1 MYTTAPATTSNTGV
15 VLIDPHNDFL
25 HPKGKMTPG
34 LQASLDDS
42 NTISHIKDLL
52 TAARKAKIP
61 VYYGLHRQTTFRP
74 PVFIPLHSG
83 YLQDRNAAKS
93 LRQLSVPWVDCH
105 RKVRYTSN
113 KYNSKH

>member
-1 MYTTAPATTSNTGV
+1 MMVSTLLEREAKGMEGKGPAVVFSRTFLCASDLYSPPPTTQVSPLSITSS
-15 VLIDPHNDFL
+15 IE
-25 HPKGKMTPG
+25 M
-34 LQASLDDS
+34 
-42 NTISHIKDLL
+42 
-52 TAARKAKIP
+52 
-61 VYYGLHRQTTFRP
+61 